1 MSFYDNNY
9 ILILLGFSDFVD
21 YVILFQFCDGFVDLM
36 LVEIFMKIIFRNLV
50 NEIVSKLNKWN
61 VNLVLKCEGIWDVS
75 VFVFSIGV

>member
-1 MSFYDNNY
+1 
-9 ILILLGFSDFVD
+9 
-21 YVILFQFCDGFVDLM
+21 M

-50 NEIVSKLNKWN
+50 NEIVSKLNN